1 MTLINDF
8 FLGNPFP
15 NYRLSGECVPIII
28 VYNIYITNVM
38 LA

>member
-28 VYNIYITNVM
+28 V
-38 LA
+38 LADHC